1 MGSERVV
8 RGLNDSQAA
17 RYVRTNP
24 HPHASTKKLK
34 TNVAKGVRF
43 WHLAVCAT
51 QNSPTGF

>member
-34 TNVAKGVRF
+34 TNVAKGVRL

-51 QNSPTGF
+51 QNSAIGF